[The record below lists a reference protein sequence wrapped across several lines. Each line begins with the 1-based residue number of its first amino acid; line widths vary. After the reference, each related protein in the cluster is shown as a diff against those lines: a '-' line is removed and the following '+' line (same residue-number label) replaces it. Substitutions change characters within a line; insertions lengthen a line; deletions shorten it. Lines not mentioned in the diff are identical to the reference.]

1 MAMRLIWFAPEPF
14 ARAVGGVGW
23 WWWGGSSG
31 PESRG
36 APPPP
41 LQAASCGAWRLLLRQ
56 AASAPPSSMHNNRKI
71 SPIQDARNCKM
82 EIFAEFLVRCV
93 LDCGY
98 PLSPPA
104 EGGASI
110 LGFGLGVAQ
119 PGRRAAARGAPPPQ
133 SPAPA
138 NLFCAVAGR
147 ERTPGPTRRAKWA
160 KTYPYALCAQLGAAS
175 HRWLRSE
182 LRAQPAFIG
191 AGAYIQPAASNRWP
205 ADARCRYWPSGRIAF
220 VHPGARSFEAIL
232 QRNCL
237 SPIIPR
243 SPPPS
248 WPAELLHTPRH
259 QTGPTA

>member
-1 MAMRLIWFAPEPF
+1 VRLGLRLPSISASRRRSFYFGLRAGRSP
-14 ARAVGGVGW
+14 ARAPR
-23 WWWGGSSG
+23 SG
-31 PESRG
+31 AGG
-36 APPPP
+36 AP
-41 LQAASCGAWRLLLRQ
+41 
-56 AASAPPSSMHNNRKI
+56 APVTRPS
-71 SPIQDARNCKM
+71 
-82 EIFAEFLVRCV
+82 E
-93 LDCGY
+93 
-98 PLSPPA
+98 
-104 EGGASI
+104 
-110 LGFGLGVAQ
+110 
-119 PGRRAAARGAPPPQ
+119 
-133 SPAPA
+133 
-138 NLFCAVAGR
+138 FCAVAGR

-191 AGAYIQPAASNRWP
+191 AEAYIQPAASNRWP

-232 QRNCL
+232 QRNCF